1 MKRKF
6 ENSIGSI
13 LAAPKY
19 SACYAALA
27 RDRIIFVSEVITN
40 DLASSFSGL
49 LMHYDHV
56 NQGEEIQV
64 YINTDG
70 GDSSALSHILDIMN
84 MVISPISTIC
94 IGKAYSA
101 GAFILAAGTKGKRFI
116 TKNAS
121 VMIHGVQC
129 EFPTNRYTDQRNSQI
144 YYDFLKS
151 ADKLVFK
158 QLAEHTGKTY
168 EQICEDC
175 KKDTYFDAAA
185 AKNYGLVDEIIG

>member
-1 MKRKF
+1 MPKKL

-19 SACYAALA
+19 SACYANLA
-27 RDRIIFVSEVITN
+27 SSRIIFVSEIITN
-40 DLASSFSGL
+40 DLASSLAAL
-49 LMHYDHV
+49 LLHFDHD
-56 NQGEEIQV
+56 NQDEDISL
-64 YINTDG
+64 YINSNG
-70 GDSSALSHILDIMN
+70 GHSSAMAHIIDVMKL
-84 MVISPISTIC
+84 VSSPISTIC

-116 TKNAS
+116 TKNSS

-129 EFPTNRYTDQRNSQI
+129 EFPGPYKDQKGSQI

-151 ADKLVFK
+151 ADKIVFE

-168 EQICEDC
+168 EQIVEDC
-175 KKDTYFDAAA
+175 KNDKYFDAVG
-185 AKNYGLVDEIIG
+185 AKNYGLVDEIIGE